1 MQDARKRER
10 EMDEKVTG
18 WVKLNRLG
26 TANHQRHPSKTAK
39 SNTFVLL
46 FFLIFHF
53 LGGFI
58 LCISIFFFPQFDIN
72 FSHTINFRNFRNTV
86 LTIKTG
92 FLHFMG
98 TIIFFYWLLGSH
110 FNNCD
115 PQKGRDTSKTS
126 FYRDQKK

>member
-1 MQDARKRER
+1 
-10 EMDEKVTG
+10 MDEKVTG

-46 FFLIFHF
+46 FFLIFYF

-72 FSHTINFRNFRNTV
+72 FSHTINFRNTV

-98 TIIFFYWLLGSH
+98 TIKFFLLVIREP
-110 FNNCD
+110 F
-115 PQKGRDTSKTS
+115 
-126 FYRDQKK
+126 